1 MKYTFSLFSGKSI
14 RIPALLILGLAFSL
28 SAFGQAELGAILGT
42 VQDTTG
48 AVVPGASVA
57 VINEDTGLTRNLI
70 TNAEGQYTANLLQIG
85 QYSVEAEIS
94 GFNKSVV
101 TGIVVLVNQ
110 TVRTDVVL
118 QVGEVTE
125 TVEVTSS
132 VPLIKTDAS
141 DVGQVV
147 EEKQVVELPLNG
159 RKFIQLARLGTGTLD
174 NAKLDGVMGSAT
186 HGGGIVA
193 NGAST
198 NANQITLD
206 GVENQD
212 WLIPRVGLSPSPDAI
227 QEFKIMSGSYSAE
240 YGRGAGAHINVAI
253 KSGTNEFHGG
263 VFYFHRNDNL
273 DARNFFDRSTL
284 PEFKRNQYGGTLGGP
299 FVKNKTFGFYSFE
312 GLRSGKG
319 RTINATLA
327 TPAQRQGDLSGPGG
341 FPIYDPLTTMTAAD
355 GVIHRDLFVDNRI
368 PTSRLSQT
376 TQRAM
381 QLLWPAVQSEVPNEP
396 NAVFNPVELND
407 QDQHIVRV
415 DHRFSDNDNLFGRY
429 GHNTNP
435 RLLPDFLSPGLPM
448 QGTLFGFTQQNAVL
462 SYTKI
467 ITPNLVNE
475 ARMGYNYFFQDLS
488 LELKDTNVVGEI
500 GIEGALQDPVTWGP
514 PNVNVSGMT
523 GMGAFPFAPSVP
535 KVHGFHYMDTLAL
548 TKGTHNIKMGI
559 DIRRGH
565 QNGGQFPYPRGRYG
579 FTGGFTR
586 NPASPAGTGQG
597 LGDFLLGYPQNSYI
611 IQGRTDNDIRTLNAG
626 FYVQD
631 NWNVHPNLTLN
642 LGLRYNYMPAAVSAA
657 DRIVN
662 WSEEHQALILA
673 QTDLDKPTACAGCNG
688 RPLRE
693 LIKDFEGIFNFMTR
707 DQVGWPRSLYRSD
720 NNNWSPRLGFAWR
733 LFGSNDTVLRAAWGR
748 FYEIIAG
755 NVHWNFTTNPPLSR
769 NLSFSTD
776 PNALPAIT
784 FAQPF
789 PGVGVQGAPGTSGG
803 IQYDWHDPYQDNWN
817 VSIQRRILPSTSLNV
832 GYVGSRGVGQRMG
845 VNFNAPEFGD
855 GPPQPR
861 RPHPEHGNTGINVPW
876 GHRRYDS
883 LQVKLETRAS
893 DLNILTSYT
902 WANATT
908 WGGGGINESGSG
920 VRFPWNFPARREP
933 VLTGILDP
941 GDPYLARDK
950 GSSRADVEH
959 RLSVAFVWQLPL
971 GRGKLIPLSG
981 PLNWIAGGW
990 QLNGIITHESGIAL
1004 PVGYGITN
1012 TNGAAGTRPDLVGNP
1027 NSGSRNAPESWI
1039 NRAAFQDPIPLAHVL
1054 ASGMSPIV
1062 AAGNAGRAPII
1073 GPGAQLWDLGVYK
1086 NFFFADEDYRLQFRF
1101 EMFNAFNHA
1110 NFGNPNTNFTSNNFG
1125 RITSTFGFA
1134 REIQFG
1140 LKFNF

>member
-1 MKYTFSLFSGKSI
+1 MKHTFSLFSGKSI
-14 RIPALLILGLAFSL
+14 RIPALFVLGLALSV
-28 SAFGQAELGAILGT
+28 SAFGQAERGAILGT
-42 VQDTTG
+42 VQDSTG
-48 AVVPGASVA
+48 AVIPGASVA
-57 VINEDTGLTRNLI
+57 VINEGTGATRNLV
-70 TNAEGQYTANLLQIG
+70 TNAEGQYTANLLQNG
-85 QYSVEAEIS
+85 QYTVEAES
-94 GFNKSVV
+94 DGFSKSVT

-118 QVGEVTE
+118 QIGEVTE
-125 TVEVTSS
+125 TVEVTST
-132 VPLIKTDAS
+132 VPLIQTDTS

-159 RKFIQLARLGTGTLD
+159 RKFIQLARLSPGVLD
-174 NAKLDGVMGSAT
+174 NAKLDGVLGSAT

-212 WLIPRVGLSPSPDAI
+212 WLIPRVGTSPSPDAI
-227 QEFKIMSGSYSAE
+227 QEFKIMAGSYSAE
-240 YGRGAGAHINVAI
+240 YGRGAGAHINVSI
-253 KSGTNEFHGG
+253 KSGTNDLHGG

-273 DARNFFDRSTL
+273 DARNFFDRSAL
-284 PEFKRNQYGGTLGGP
+284 PEFKRNQYGGTVGGP
-299 FVKNKTFGFYSFE
+299 FVKNKTFGFFSFE

-341 FPIYDPLTTMTAAD
+341 DPIFDPLTTATGAD
-355 GVIHRDLFVDNRI
+355 GVTNRDPFVNNQI
-368 PTSRLSQT
+368 PASRLSQT

-381 QLLWPAVQSEVPNEP
+381 QLLWPAVQSSTPNVP

-407 QDQHIVRV
+407 QDQYIVRV

-429 GHNTNP
+429 AHTDNP
-435 RLLPDFLSPGLPM
+435 RLLPDFLSSGLPT
-448 QGTLFGFTQQNAVL
+448 QGTVFAFTQQNAVL
-462 SYTKI
+462 AYTKI
-467 ITPNLVNE
+467 FSPTMVND
-475 ARMGYNYFFQDLS
+475 ARFGYNYFYQDLT
-488 LELKDTNVVGEI
+488 LELKDTNIVGEI

-514 PNVNVSGMT
+514 PNVNVTGMT
-523 GMGAFPFAPSVP
+523 SMGAFPFAPSVP
-535 KVHGFHYMDTLAL
+535 KVHGFHYMDTLAI
-548 TKGTHNIKMGI
+548 TKGTHNMKMGV
-559 DIRRGH
+559 DIRRGQ

-597 LGDFLLGYPQNSYI
+597 LGDFLLGFPQNSFI

-626 FYVQD
+626 FYFQD

-642 LGLRYNYMPAAVSAA
+642 LGLRYTYMPAPVSAA

-673 QTDLDKPTACAGCNG
+673 QNDLDKPTACAGCNG

-693 LIKDFEGIFNFMTR
+693 LIQDFDGIFNFMTR
-707 DQVGWPRSLYRSD
+707 DQVGWPRSLYQSD

-748 FYEIIAG
+748 FYEVIAG

-769 NLSFSTD
+769 NLSFNTD

-789 PGVGVQGAPGTSGG
+789 PGVGVQGSPGTSGG
-803 IQYDWHDPYQDNWN
+803 IQFDWEDPYQDNWN

-845 VNFNAPEFGD
+845 ANFNSPEFGE
-855 GPPQPR
+855 GPTQPR

-883 LQVKLETRAS
+883 LQVKLETRAK
-893 DLNILTSYT
+893 DLNILTAYT
-902 WANATT
+902 WANGLT

-920 VRFPWNFPARREP
+920 ARFNWNFPAVRQP
-933 VLTGILDP
+933 VLSGVLDP
-941 GDPYLARDK
+941 GDPYLAVDK

-959 RLSVAFVWQLPL
+959 RLSVALVWQLPF
-971 GRGKLIPLSG
+971 GKGKMVPLSG

-1004 PVGYGITN
+1004 PVSYGIDN
-1012 TNGAAGTRPDLVGNP
+1012 TNGSASTRPDQIGNP
-1027 NSGSRNAPESWI
+1027 NSGSRNAPESWT
-1039 NRAAFQDPIPLAHVL
+1039 NKGAFTDPVPLSAVL
-1054 ASGMSPIV
+1054 AAGLSPTV
-1062 AAGNAGRAPII
+1062 AAGNAGRAPVI
-1073 GPGAQLWDLGVYK
+1073 GPGVQLWDLGVYK
-1086 NFFFADEDYRLQFRF
+1086 NFHFAEERFRAQFRF

-1110 NFGNPNTNFTSNNFG
+1110 NFGNPNGSFLSNNFG
-1125 RITSTFGFA
+1125 RITSTFGFG
-1134 REIQFG
+1134 REIQLG
-1140 LKFNF
+1140 LKLNF

>member
-1 MKYTFSLFSGKSI
+1 MKHTFSLFSGTSI
-14 RIPALLILGLAFSL
+14 RIPTLFVLGLAFSV
-28 SAFGQAELGAILGT
+28 SAFGQAERGVILGT
-42 VQDTTG
+42 VQDSTA
-48 AVVPGASVA
+48 AVIPGASVA
-57 VINEDTGLTRNLI
+57 VINESTGSTRNLV
-70 TNAEGQYTANLLQIG
+70 TNAEGQYTANLLPNG
-85 QYSVEAEIS
+85 QYTVEAES
-94 GFNKSVV
+94 AGFSKSVI
-101 TGIVVLVNQ
+101 TGIVVLINQ

-118 QVGEVTE
+118 QIGEVTE
-125 TVEVTSS
+125 TVEVTST
-132 VPLIKTDAS
+132 VPLIQTDTS

-159 RKFIQLARLGTGTLD
+159 RKFIQLARLSPGVLD
-174 NAKLDGVMGSAT
+174 NAKLDGVLGSAT

-212 WLIPRVGLSPSPDAI
+212 WLIPRVGVSPSPDAI
-227 QEFKIMSGSYSAE
+227 QEFKIMAGSYSAE
-240 YGRGAGAHINVAI
+240 YGRGAGAHINVSI
-253 KSGTNEFHGG
+253 KSGTNDLHGG

-273 DARNFFDRSTL
+273 DARNFFDRSAL
-284 PEFKRNQYGGTLGGP
+284 PEFKRNQYGGTVGGP
-299 FVKNKTFGFYSFE
+299 FVKNKTFGFFSFE

-319 RTINATLA
+319 RTINTTLA

-341 FPIYDPLTTMTAAD
+341 DPIFDPLTTATGAD
-355 GVIHRDLFVDNRI
+355 GVTNRDPFVNNQI
-368 PTSRLSQT
+368 PASRLSQT

-381 QLLWPAVQSEVPNEP
+381 QLLWPAVQSPVPNEP

-407 QDQHIVRV
+407 QDQYIVRV
-415 DHRFSDNDNLFGRY
+415 DHHLSDNDNLFGRY
-429 GHNTNP
+429 AHTDNP
-435 RLLPDFLSPGLPM
+435 RLLPDFLSSGLPM
-448 QGTLFGFTQQNAVL
+448 QGTVFAFTTQNAVL
-462 SYTKI
+462 AYTKI
-467 ITPNLVNE
+467 FSPTVVND
-475 ARMGYNYFFQDLS
+475 ARFGYNYFSQDLT
-488 LELKDTNVVGEI
+488 LELKDTNIVGEI

-514 PNVNVSGMT
+514 PNVNVTGMT
-523 GMGAFPFAPSVP
+523 SMGAFPFAPSVP
-535 KVHGFHYMDTLAL
+535 KVHGFHYMDTLAI
-548 TKGTHNIKMGI
+548 TKGTHNMKIGV
-559 DIRRGH
+559 DIRRGQ

-597 LGDFLLGYPQNSYI
+597 LGDFLLGFPQNSFI

-626 FYVQD
+626 FYFQD

-642 LGLRYNYMPAAVSAA
+642 LGLRYNYMPAPVSAA

-673 QTDLDKPTACAGCNG
+673 QNDLDKPTACAGCNG
-688 RPLRE
+688 RPLKE
-693 LIKDFEGIFNFMTR
+693 LIQDFDGIFNFMTR
-707 DQVGWPRSLYRSD
+707 DQVGWPRSLYQSD

-748 FYEIIAG
+748 FYEVIAG

-769 NLSFSTD
+769 NLSFNTD
-776 PNALPAIT
+776 PNDLPVIT

-803 IQYDWHDPYQDNWN
+803 IQFDWEDPYQDNWN

-845 VNFNAPEFGD
+845 ANFNSPEFGE
-855 GPPQPR
+855 GPTQPR

-883 LQVKLETRAS
+883 LQVKLETRAK
-893 DLNILTSYT
+893 DLNILTAYT
-902 WANATT
+902 WANALT

-920 VRFPWNFPARREP
+920 ARFNWNFPARRQP
-933 VLTGILDP
+933 ILSGVLDA
-941 GDPYLARDK
+941 GDPYLAVDK
-950 GSSRADVEH
+950 GSTRADVEH
-959 RLSVAFVWQLPL
+959 RLSVALVWQLPF
-971 GRGKLIPLSG
+971 GKGKMIPLSG

-990 QLNGIITHESGIAL
+990 QVNGIITHESGIAL
-1004 PVGYGITN
+1004 PVSYGIDN
-1012 TNGAAGTRPDLVGNP
+1012 TNGSASTRPDQIGNP

-1039 NRAAFQDPIPLAHVL
+1039 NRAAFTDPVPLAQVL
-1054 ASGMSPIV
+1054 ASGLSPIV
-1062 AAGNAGRAPII
+1062 AAGNAGRAPVI
-1073 GPGAQLWDLGVYK
+1073 GPGVQLWDLGVYK
-1086 NFFFADEDYRLQFRF
+1086 NFHFAEERFRAQFRF

-1110 NFGNPNTNFTSNNFG
+1110 NFGNPNTSFLSNNFG
-1125 RITSTFGFA
+1125 RISSTFGFG

-1140 LKFNF
+1140 LKLNF